1 MLLCFECRVIL
12 LPVASSALSDW
23 VGVWGLGNTWTPV
36 ADWKDASGDCYAE
49 LKEELQE
56 VKQILDTVVAELSKL
71 KARPAELNPGLNPEL
86 KPELDARKLQIVHSS
101 VVALV
106 FVVFVSVLIGVAV
119 ASSR

>member
-1 MLLCFECRVIL
+1 
-12 LPVASSALSDW
+12 
-23 VGVWGLGNTWTPV
+23 
-36 ADWKDASGDCYAE
+36 

-71 KARPAELNPGLNPEL
+71 KARPAKLNPGL

-119 ASSR
+119 AGRWK

>member
-1 MLLCFECRVIL
+1 M
-12 LPVASSALSDW
+12 
-23 VGVWGLGNTWTPV
+23 
-36 ADWKDASGDCYAE
+36 
-49 LKEELQE
+49 KEELQE

-101 VVALV
+101 VVVLV

-119 ASSR
+119 AGRWK

>member
-1 MLLCFECRVIL
+1 
-12 LPVASSALSDW
+12 
-23 VGVWGLGNTWTPV
+23 
-36 ADWKDASGDCYAE
+36 

-101 VVALV
+101 IVALV
-106 FVVFVSVLIGVAV
+106 FVVFVSALIGVAV
-119 ASSR
+119 ASRWK

>member
-1 MLLCFECRVIL
+1 M
-12 LPVASSALSDW
+12 
-23 VGVWGLGNTWTPV
+23 
-36 ADWKDASGDCYAE
+36 
-49 LKEELQE
+49 QE

-71 KARPAELNPGLNPEL
+71 KARPAKLNPGL

-119 ASSR
+119 AGRWK